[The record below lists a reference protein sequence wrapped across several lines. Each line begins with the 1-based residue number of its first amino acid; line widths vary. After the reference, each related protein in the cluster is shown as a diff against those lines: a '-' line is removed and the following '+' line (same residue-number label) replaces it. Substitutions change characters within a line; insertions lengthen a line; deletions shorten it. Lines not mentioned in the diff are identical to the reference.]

1 MRRFLALIAFVA
13 ATVSAQQ
20 PFTLQQ
26 ILSAPYSTNLT
37 AAPTGS
43 LFAWV
48 ENAEGVH
55 NIWIAGPNQPARQLT
70 HYTEDD
76 AQDIASLTWS
86 PDASTIAYVYGAE
99 TGASGR
105 PANPAHLQRPTPV
118 EIILQP
124 VDGGDAI
131 RLGEGRAPLFMT
143 PERPSLFFLRSG
155 QIWTSP
161 TSPPLAVHLQ

>member
-1 MRRFLALIAFVA
+1 MPAVLDLIAFVA
-13 ATVSAQQ
+13 ATASAQQ
-20 PFTLQQ
+20 PFTLRQV
-26 ILSAPYSTNLT
+26 LSAPYSTNLT
-37 AAPTGS
+37 AAPVGN

-48 ENAEGVH
+48 EDAEGVH
-55 NIWIAGPNQPARQLT
+55 NIWLGGPNQPTRQLT

-76 AQDIASLTWS
+76 AQDIASPTWS
-86 PDASTIAYVYGAE
+86 PDGKTIAYVYGAE

-131 RLGEGRAPLFMT
+131 HIGEGRAPLFS
-143 PERPSLFFLRSG
+143 PDGQSFLFVHSG
-155 QIWTSP
+155 QIFTHD
-161 TSPPLAVHLQ
+161 LA